1 VGCGNPTLNIENVA
15 PKTKLIS
22 PKELYIPIE
31 FNSDIQK
38 NPEVAFCSLAEK
50 EQFEL
55 EILRRINE
63 YRSQSGVCGDAP
75 YTATPPLKWN
85 QLLFQSSIINSMN
98 LAGSNIISHTNV
110 DGKEV
115 GDKFRLSPYE
125 FSIAME
131 NIAAGQSRI
140 DEVMKAWKESPGHCK
155 NMIDARVTEV
165 AAACTYKKK
174 SFYKYYWTMHLGAP
188 IAPKPKEEIQ
198 IENKADRVKPKSARD
213 ILDSLIR

>member
-1 VGCGNPTLNIENVA
+1 VGCGNPTLNIENVS

-115 GDKFRLSPYE
+115 GDKFITL
-125 FSIAME
+125 
-131 NIAAGQSRI
+131 
-140 DEVMKAWKESPGHCK
+140 
-155 NMIDARVTEV
+155 
-165 AAACTYKKK
+165 
-174 SFYKYYWTMHLGAP
+174 
-188 IAPKPKEEIQ
+188 
-198 IENKADRVKPKSARD
+198 
-213 ILDSLIR
+213 